1 MIMSERKAG
10 WYWVETTEGWE
21 AACWTGRAWMVA
33 GADDSV
39 LDGEM
44 HKIGP
49 RIPTPDDLNE
59 NHSYSEVMTDRGLAE
74 VLSQT
79 MSGELTVK
87 LGNGDVENYMI
98 SEVERIP

>member
-1 MIMSERKAG
+1 MSERNLG
-10 WYWVETTEGWE
+10 WYWIKLGDCPWE
-21 AACWTGRAWMVA
+21 AAHWTGEDWDVVGSDEPLRHYEDPV
-33 GADDSV
+33 V
-39 LDGEM
+39 
-44 HKIGP
+44 GP
-49 RIPTPDDLNE
+49 YIPTPDDLNE